1 MKDEAPMFKEI
12 LLTVDLG
19 DPDSSKKALSVA
31 VELSQGAGA
40 RLQVLT
46 IVPGFSMS
54 IISQYFPE
62 NFEEKSLAGAAQQL
76 NDYIGANIPSD
87 IATQA
92 IVANG
97 TIYKEILRVAAE
109 SDCDLIV
116 VASQRPELK
125 DYLLGPNAARVV
137 RHATCSVLVV
147 RD

>member
-1 MKDEAPMFKEI
+1 MYKEI
-12 LLTVDLG
+12 LLPVDLG
-19 DPDSSKKALSVA
+19 DPGSSNKALSVA

-54 IISQYFPE
+54 IISQYFPKD
-62 NFEEKSLAGAAQQL
+62 FEEKSLAGAAQQL

-92 IVANG
+92 TVANG
-97 TIYKEILRVAAE
+97 TIYEEILRVAAE
-109 SDCDLIV
+109 TDCDLIV
-116 VASQRPELK
+116 MPSHRPELK

-137 RHATCSVLVV
+137 RHANCSVLVV

>member
-1 MKDEAPMFKEI
+1 MFKEI
-12 LLTVDLG
+12 LLRVDLG
-19 DPDSSKKALSVA
+19 DPDSKKKALSA
-31 VELSQGAGA
+31 AAKLSQSAGA
-40 RLQVLT
+40 RLHVLT
-46 IVPGFSMS
+46 VVPGFSMS

-62 NFEEKSLAGAAQQL
+62 DFEEKSRAGAAQQL

-87 IATQA
+87 IATRA

-97 TIYKEILRVAAE
+97 TIYEEILRVAVE
-109 SDCDLIV
+109 TGCDLIV
-116 VASQRPELK
+116 VASHRPALK